1 MKTIKAFAVSLLLCA
16 LTIVGLHLYSGRGFS
31 TEGKAGTWV
40 SDAKSQSGS
49 TLKKM
54 AADENAVLIFGS
66 SELRHGQGSGFHGDT
81 IFDGADMDPI
91 YVGKAGYQSLTHAI
105 TLGAVGSQAANKKA
119 VLIVSPQWF
128 KENGVKSTAFEA
140 AFSEEEYIALLENPD
155 ISQETKDYI
164 NGRLQNIMADNETMS
179 EKVKKAREWYQPKDD
194 NTAEQPGWL
203 EQKKADFHKVLL
215 EEKNNYKV
223 MAEALMDGISNHR
236 SRESGAK
243 LSQATWEQLRK
254 EAETEGH
261 KLSDGNDYGMFDSVY
276 KGTYRTLIANGK
288 HKNPKYTLDSMEFSD
303 LECFLSICRE
313 EGIEPLVVI
322 LPFNGYWYDYTEL
335 TAEERSTFYE
345 KIRCIAEDYGVQCA
359 DLSGNE
365 YTEYYF
371 EDNSHPALKGLV
383 DLNEAIYEFYR
394 KDKTE

>member
-1 MKTIKAFAVSLLLCA
+1 
-16 LTIVGLHLYSGRGFS
+16 
-31 TEGKAGTWV
+31 
-40 SDAKSQSGS
+40 
-49 TLKKM
+49 
-54 AADENAVLIFGS
+54 
-66 SELRHGQGSGFHGDT
+66 
-81 IFDGADMDPI
+81 
-91 YVGKAGYQSLTHAI
+91 
-105 TLGAVGSQAANKKA
+105 
-119 VLIVSPQWF
+119 
-128 KENGVKSTAFEA
+128 
-140 AFSEEEYIALLENPD
+140 
-155 ISQETKDYI
+155 
-164 NGRLQNIMADNETMS
+164 
-179 EKVKKAREWYQPKDD
+179 
-194 NTAEQPGWL
+194 
-203 EQKKADFHKVLL
+203 
-215 EEKNNYKV
+215 
-223 MAEALMDGISNHR
+223 
-236 SRESGAK
+236 
-243 LSQATWEQLRK
+243 
-254 EAETEGH
+254 
-261 KLSDGNDYGMFDSVY
+261 MFDSVY
-276 KGTYRTLIANGK
+276 KGTYQTLIANGK

>member
-1 MKTIKAFAVSLLLCA
+1 MRTYDSGTAF
-16 LTIVGLHLYSGRGFS
+16 IQRQRFS
-31 TEGKAGTWV
+31 AEGKAGTWV

-179 EKVKKAREWYQPKDD
+179 EKVKK
-194 NTAEQPGWL
+194 PG
-203 EQKKADFHKVLL
+203 
-215 EEKNNYKV
+215 N
-223 MAEALMDGISNHR
+223 GISRRMIIQQNNQAGW
-236 SRESGAK
+236 SRK
-243 LSQATWEQLRK
+243 KQI
-254 EAETEGH
+254 
-261 KLSDGNDYGMFDSVY
+261 F
-276 KGTYRTLIANGK
+276 
-288 HKNPKYTLDSMEFSD
+288 
-303 LECFLSICRE
+303 
-313 EGIEPLVVI
+313 
-322 LPFNGYWYDYTEL
+322 
-335 TAEERSTFYE
+335 
-345 KIRCIAEDYGVQCA
+345 IRYCWKKRIII
-359 DLSGNE
+359 
-365 YTEYYF
+365 
-371 EDNSHPALKGLV
+371 K
-383 DLNEAIYEFYR
+383 
-394 KDKTE
+394 

>member
-31 TEGKAGTWV
+31 AEGKAGTWV

-215 EEKNNYKV
+215 EEKNNYKLL
-223 MAEALMDGISNHR
+223 AGQK
-236 SRESGAK
+236 AK
-243 LSQATWEQLRK
+243 S
-254 EAETEGH
+254 
-261 KLSDGNDYGMFDSVY
+261 
-276 KGTYRTLIANGK
+276 
-288 HKNPKYTLDSMEFSD
+288 
-303 LECFLSICRE
+303 
-313 EGIEPLVVI
+313 
-322 LPFNGYWYDYTEL
+322 
-335 TAEERSTFYE
+335 
-345 KIRCIAEDYGVQCA
+345 
-359 DLSGNE
+359 
-365 YTEYYF
+365 
-371 EDNSHPALKGLV
+371 
-383 DLNEAIYEFYR
+383 
-394 KDKTE
+394 

>member
-1 MKTIKAFAVSLLLCA
+1 
-16 LTIVGLHLYSGRGFS
+16 
-31 TEGKAGTWV
+31 
-40 SDAKSQSGS
+40 
-49 TLKKM
+49 
-54 AADENAVLIFGS
+54 
-66 SELRHGQGSGFHGDT
+66 
-81 IFDGADMDPI
+81 
-91 YVGKAGYQSLTHAI
+91 
-105 TLGAVGSQAANKKA
+105 
-119 VLIVSPQWF
+119 
-128 KENGVKSTAFEA
+128 
-140 AFSEEEYIALLENPD
+140 
-155 ISQETKDYI
+155 
-164 NGRLQNIMADNETMS
+164 MS

-194 NTAEQPGWL
+194 NTAEQLGWL

-236 SRESGAK
+236 NKESGAK

-276 KGTYRTLIANGK
+276 KGTYQTLIANGK

-335 TAEERSTFYE
+335 TAEERSIFYE

>member
-31 TEGKAGTWV
+31 AEGKAGTWV

-140 AFSEEEYIALLENPD
+140 AFRRRIY
-155 ISQETKDYI
+155 
-164 NGRLQNIMADNETMS
+164 
-179 EKVKKAREWYQPKDD
+179 
-194 NTAEQPGWL
+194 
-203 EQKKADFHKVLL
+203 
-215 EEKNNYKV
+215 
-223 MAEALMDGISNHR
+223 
-236 SRESGAK
+236 
-243 LSQATWEQLRK
+243 
-254 EAETEGH
+254 
-261 KLSDGNDYGMFDSVY
+261 
-276 KGTYRTLIANGK
+276 
-288 HKNPKYTLDSMEFSD
+288 
-303 LECFLSICRE
+303 
-313 EGIEPLVVI
+313 
-322 LPFNGYWYDYTEL
+322 
-335 TAEERSTFYE
+335 
-345 KIRCIAEDYGVQCA
+345 CIAGK
-359 DLSGNE
+359 SG
-365 YTEYYF
+365 
-371 EDNSHPALKGLV
+371 
-383 DLNEAIYEFYR
+383 
-394 KDKTE
+394 

>member
-1 MKTIKAFAVSLLLCA
+1 MKTIKAFAVSLLLCV
-16 LTIVGLHLYSGRGFS
+16 LTLGGLHLWCGRGLS
-31 TEGKAGTWV
+31 ADGKAGTWI
-40 SDAKSQSGS
+40 SDAKSQNGS
-49 TLKKM
+49 ALEKM
-54 AADENAVLIFGS
+54 AADENALLIFGS
-66 SELRHGQGSGFHGDT
+66 SELRHGQGSGFQGDT

-179 EKVKKAREWYQPKDD
+179 ERVKRAQEWYQPKNAD
-194 NTAEQPGWL
+194 TAEPLDWW
-203 EQKKADFHKVLL
+203 EQKKADFYKVLL
-215 EEKNNYKV
+215 EEKNNYKLKTQ
-223 MAEALMDGISNHR
+223 ALVDGIGNTKSI
-236 SRESGAK
+236 ESGAK
-243 LSQATWEQLRK
+243 LSTATWEQLRK

-261 KLSDGNDYGMFDSVY
+261 KLSDGNGYGMYDSAY
-276 KGTYRTLIANGK
+276 QGTYQTLIANGK
-288 HKNPKYTLDSMEFSD
+288 HKNPKYSLDSMEFSD
-303 LECFLSICRE
+303 LECFLSVCKE

-322 LPFNGYWYDYTEL
+322 LPFNGYWYDYSGL
-335 TAEERSTFYE
+335 TAEERNAFYE
-345 KIRCIAEDYGVQCA
+345 KIKSIAESYDAQCA

-365 YTEYYF
+365 YTDYYF

>member
-16 LTIVGLHLYSGRGFS
+16 LTLVGLHLWCGRGLS
-31 TEGKAGTWV
+31 ADGKAGTWV

-54 AADENAVLIFGS
+54 AADENALLIFGS

-164 NGRLQNIMADNETMS
+164 NGRLQNIMADNENMS
-179 EKVKKAREWYQPKDD
+179 ERVKKAREWYQPKDD
-194 NTAEQPGWL
+194 NTAEQQGWL
-203 EQKKADFHKVLL
+203 EQKKADFHKILL

-223 MAEALMDGISNHR
+223 MTEALMDGISNDK

-243 LSQATWEQLRK
+243 LSQATWKQLRK

-276 KGTYRTLIANGK
+276 KGFG
-288 HKNPKYTLDSMEFSD
+288 MFSVN
-303 LECFLSICRE
+303 LQ
-313 EGIEPLVVI
+313 G
-322 LPFNGYWYDYTEL
+322 G
-335 TAEERSTFYE
+335 
-345 KIRCIAEDYGVQCA
+345 
-359 DLSGNE
+359 GN
-365 YTEYYF
+365 
-371 EDNSHPALKGLV
+371 
-383 DLNEAIYEFYR
+383 
-394 KDKTE
+394 

>member
-31 TEGKAGTWV
+31 AEGKAGTWV

-236 SRESGAK
+236 NRESGAK

>member
-1 MKTIKAFAVSLLLCA
+1 
-16 LTIVGLHLYSGRGFS
+16 
-31 TEGKAGTWV
+31 
-40 SDAKSQSGS
+40 
-49 TLKKM
+49 
-54 AADENAVLIFGS
+54 
-66 SELRHGQGSGFHGDT
+66 
-81 IFDGADMDPI
+81 
-91 YVGKAGYQSLTHAI
+91 
-105 TLGAVGSQAANKKA
+105 
-119 VLIVSPQWF
+119 
-128 KENGVKSTAFEA
+128 
-140 AFSEEEYIALLENPD
+140 
-155 ISQETKDYI
+155 
-164 NGRLQNIMADNETMS
+164 
-179 EKVKKAREWYQPKDD
+179 
-194 NTAEQPGWL
+194 
-203 EQKKADFHKVLL
+203 
-215 EEKNNYKV
+215 

-236 SRESGAK
+236 SKESGAK

-276 KGTYRTLIANGK
+276 KGTYQTLIANGK

-335 TAEERSTFYE
+335 MAEERSTFYE